1 MFVDKQICCQES
13 LTEWLGNGGPK
24 GDLARFFFD
33 GVETFEC

>member
-1 MFVDKQICCQES
+1 MFADKQICCQES

-24 GDLARFFFD
+24 GDLALFD